1 MKIKLKNGKEFEY
14 LIAFETE
21 EYFNGSNR
29 RTLTF
34 ECDKNA
40 ISVDELNSLLS
51 DELNTENI
59 VLLRET
65 STVNE
70 NEQYETEQEE
80 KETAENIVIDEQEQ
94 HIIENYESLEN
105 VYDGYVLKLKCGVEN
120 KLITS
125 ETPDEQAVYE
135 DRIIFKLGK
144 RTYIEEQ
151 LKRLG
156 L

>member
-1 MKIKLKNGKEFEY
+1 MKIRLSNGKEFEY

-21 EYFNGSNR
+21 EYFNGSSR

-40 ISVDELNSLLS
+40 VSVDELNSVLS
-51 DELNTENI
+51 NEDNLKDITLINEETDTFNI
-59 VLLRET
+59 
-65 STVNE
+65 
-70 NEQYETEQEE
+70 
-80 KETAENIVIDEQEQ
+80 
-94 HIIENYESLEN
+94 
-105 VYDGYVLKLKCGVEN
+105 YDGYVLKLKCGIEN

-125 ETPDEQAVYE
+125 ETPDTQAVYE
-135 DRIIFKLGK
+135 DRLIFKLGK